1 MSGLGEMGNLPGFVT
16 GGAQVT
22 PADSDNYEQIQVS
35 YPSVSASYIGTAKGT
50 TAAGVVAVVQVNQL
64 VDWPRNLLYQIT
76 GPAAGEGGTFT
87 SNVIDQF
94 GNAIT
99 EKIGF
104 GSAASGGSAYGT
116 TIVAKWLSG
125 SVSLVGN
132 AGTAVGT
139 VTIGFGTQAGSAWF
153 GLLNKIGG
161 TSDVKNITWYNN
173 GAVTTLN
180 GGTSIGSLV
189 STTYHAFQGTSGVAA
204 TDLYSVIIKPTY
216 SNLGKPNMAGL

>member
-1 MSGLGEMGNLPGFVT
+1 MSGLGELGNLPGFAT

-22 PADSDNYEQIQVS
+22 PSDSDNYEQIEVT
-35 YPSVSASYIGTAKGT
+35 YPSVTVGYIGTAKGT
-50 TAAGVVAVVQVNQL
+50 TAAGVVAVTQVNQL
-64 VDWPRNLLYQIT
+64 CDWPRNLLYQIT
-76 GPAAGEGGTFT
+76 GAAAGVGGTFT

-94 GNAIT
+94 GQAVT

-125 SVSLVGN
+125 SVSLVTSG
-132 AGTAVGT
+132 AGSIGT
-139 VTIGFGTQAGSAWF
+139 VTVGFGTQPGSAWF

-161 TSDVKNITWYNN
+161 TSDVKNITWYNS
-173 GAVTTLN
+173 ATPTTLN
-180 GGTSIGSLV
+180 GGTNIGTLV
-189 STTYHAFQGTSGVAA
+189 STSLHAFQGTSGVAV
-204 TDLYSVIIKPTY
+204 TDMYSVILKPTY